1 MKIPT
6 GRCFEGISQN
16 GPPLP
21 GILFFWNIFGSLAWY
36 ALQAD
41 LSSER
46 EARCVFGKG
55 LEERQRE

>member
-1 MKIPT
+1 MAHPFL
-6 GRCFEGISQN
+6 G
-16 GPPLP
+16 
-21 GILFFWNIFGSLAWY
+21 FFFGDYFGSLAWY

-46 EARCVFGKG
+46 EARGVFGKG